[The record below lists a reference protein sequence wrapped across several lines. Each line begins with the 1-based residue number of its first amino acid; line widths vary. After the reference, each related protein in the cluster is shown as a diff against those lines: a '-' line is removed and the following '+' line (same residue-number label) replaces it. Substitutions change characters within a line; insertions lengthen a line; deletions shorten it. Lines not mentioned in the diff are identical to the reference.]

1 MFNLKKP
8 HYRSAIIAN
17 GDLPS
22 IRHKLIHATGTQ
34 RRPDGITNYLAG
46 IDIAD

>member
-17 GDLPS
+17 GNLPS
-22 IRHKLIHATGTQ
+22 IRHELIHTTGTQ
-34 RRPDGITNYLAG
+34 CRPYGITDYLAG
-46 IDIAD
+46 IDVAD